1 MYAFEQN
8 GIIIRTMNVSDVSSY
23 VARFN
28 IKNLNY
34 RKNAIL
40 QTKKVLKNLKQ
51 DSPDLYFVVI
61 QNNTIIGAIIAKAL
75 ADSITD
81 ASVEV
86 DIPNASIKL
95 IRKVKDVFVE
105 FARDTYIY
113 DDIFFVK
120 GDKTLGKKIPI
131 ADSSRW
137 ETPK

>member
-1 MYAFEQN
+1 MYAFEKN

-34 RKNAIL
+34 RKRVIL
-40 QTKKVLKNLKQ
+40 QTKKLLKSLKQ
-51 DSPDLYFVVI
+51 DSTDLYFVVI
-61 QNNTIIGAIIAKAL
+61 QNNIIIGAIIAKSL

-113 DDIFFVK
+113 DDIYFVK
-120 GDKTLGKKIPI
+120 EDRTLGKQIPI